1 MKKLLCSLTGSL
13 LAWTGALYGADVSG
27 KWSGIAGIPV
37 WVTFQQNGDKLT
49 GTAGQTPSDQS
60 LSFEDGKVDGDH
72 LTFKAGTFLFDLRVG
87 DREITGEVNM
97 GGGETARVVL
107 HRLVETSGPVP
118 RRAFEVASVKRMPT
132 PTGGYHSSTKLDPGR
147 LTCTN
152 ITLRQLIVNA
162 FAVKDYQVFGP
173 DWMNSEVYDISATLP
188 AGATG
193 DQVFPMMQTL
203 LAERFGMAFH
213 REVRELPVYA
223 LVLAKGGSKLKPVE
237 FGRGGTNFDGHTLK
251 AVRMPVAKLAD
262 FLAQRLERPVLD
274 MTELKGV
281 FDFTLEYSNLED
293 SGDPSP
299 DLMAALQQQLGLR
312 LEARKAPVET
322 ILVDHLDKNPTEN

>member
-1 MKKLLCSLTGSL
+1 MKKLLCGAIGSL
-13 LAWTGALYGADVSG
+13 LAWTGALYAADVSG
-27 KWSGIAGIPV
+27 KWSGVAGIPV
-37 WVTFQQNGDKLT
+37 WVTFQQQGEKLS
-49 GTAGQTPSDQS
+49 GTAGQSPSDQS
-60 LSFEDGKVDGDH
+60 LSFEDGRVDGDH
-72 LTFKAGTFLFDLRVG
+72 LTFKAGTFLFDLRIG
-87 DREITGEVNM
+87 DGEITGEVNM
-97 GGGETARVVL
+97 GAGESAKVVL
-107 HRLVETSGPVP
+107 HRLGENSGPIP

-152 ITLRQLIVNA
+152 ITIRQLIVNA
-162 FAVKDYQVFGP
+162 FAVKDYQVSGP
-173 DWMNSEVYDISATLP
+173 DWMGTEVYDISATLP
-188 AGATG
+188 PGAAG

-213 REVRELPVYA
+213 REVKELPVYA
-223 LVLAKGGSKLKPVE
+223 LILAKGGSKLKAVE
-237 FGRGGTNFDGHTLK
+237 FGRGGTDFDGHTLK
-251 AVRMPVAKLAD
+251 SVKMPVSKLAD

-281 FDFTLEYSNLED
+281 FDFTLEYSKLED

-299 DLMAALQQQLGLR
+299 DLITALQEQLGLK

-322 ILVDHLDKNPTEN
+322 IVVDRLEKNPTDN